1 MSADRDSPT
10 PNAQKQF
17 LERDETRVAFD
28 RIRDDTSSLIGFRD
42 SRSFLTRRSR
52 MSVESQ
58 FSRIFD
64 FDGVLLRHKPY
75 QDTFRSMLR
84 RAASPIERRTSQR
97 PKSRSLSDTPLV
109 QLESIA
115 RTTTARIDSELKE
128 DGRRLSKEIKI
139 LAIGDKHGRSAVI
152 KQMRTQYGH
161 PYSQAEVEQCRQ
173 CITSLTI
180 NALVAIMDYAED
192 SGNGLVRPLSR
203 KHAQTVRAFA
213 ASAAPGWVIGDGV
226 ASSVKYIWATW
237 HVQQAYAVMEQ
248 HGQTA

>member
-1 MSADRDSPT
+1 
-10 PNAQKQF
+10 
-17 LERDETRVAFD
+17 
-28 RIRDDTSSLIGFRD
+28 
-42 SRSFLTRRSR
+42 
-52 MSVESQ
+52 
-58 FSRIFD
+58 
-64 FDGVLLRHKPY
+64 
-75 QDTFRSMLR
+75 MLR
-84 RAASPIERRTSQR
+84 RAASPTERRTSQR
-97 PKSRSLSDTPLV
+97 PLSRSLSDTAIV

-115 RTTTARIDSELKE
+115 RTTTARIDSELKQ

-152 KQMRTQYGH
+152 KQLRTQYGH
-161 PYSQAEVEQCRQ
+161 PYSEVEVEQCRQ

-180 NALVAIMDYAED
+180 NALVAIMNYAED

-203 KHAQTVRAFA
+203 KHAQTVREFA
-213 ASAAPGWVIGDGV
+213 ASAAPGWIMSDGV